1 MEGHVNSYR
10 DLTVYKKAR
19 ELAKEIF
26 ELSKAFPDE
35 ERYSLT
41 SQIRRSSRS
50 VGAQIS
56 EAWAKR
62 LYKAHFI
69 SKLTDGDGE
78 HQETQHWIDTAQDC
92 GYLKEIKRD
101 DLIGRYS
108 EVGRMISGMIDKADF
123 FCRGEVRENPSDY
136 LQP

>member
-78 HQETQHWIDTAQDC
+78 HQETQHWIDTAHVHPRVVP
-92 GYLKEIKRD
+92 GNR
-101 DLIGRYS
+101 RRS
-108 EVGRMISGMIDKADF
+108 EVP
-123 FCRGEVRENPSDY
+123 RGNSRCAQRWSNC
-136 LQP
+136 